1 VRPQRGDPAAPD
13 RTGVLISSNERHG
26 IASHDFAT
34 GEQVLAE
41 IVAQESASAE
51 FPDSGGCRGA
61 PTAGC
66 GRSASAARPYLPLI
80 TKP

>member
-1 VRPQRGDPAAPD
+1 
-13 RTGVLISSNERHG
+13 VLISSNEPRG
-26 IASHDFAT
+26 IVSYDFTT

-41 IVAQESASAE
+41 TVAQESTSAE

-66 GRSASAARPYLPLI
+66 GRSASAPRPYLQLI